1 MNKYFAIVSSTAAL
15 VGCLS
20 LPSVG
25 PDYEAP
31 KVDEPKMTL
40 PDAGQPPEMT
50 NEDVRVT
57 ITNDKMKLW
66 WKQLNDSVLDELIEA
81 ATTSNLSYQMTI
93 KRLEEANWTLLGTYS
108 EFLPKMNAN
117 ASWTAADNHRHNSSM
132 VSTGLSKKHST
143 VGDLGLAANW
153 EIDVFG
159 GNRRMTEA
167 ALALTDAAEYDV
179 ANAWLT
185 LTTELGIQYVNLRT
199 TQERI
204 EVAETNLVL
213 QTETYDILKSRL
225 DSGIGDELAV
235 NQCKYIVEQTR
246 ASIPPLKAQEEALKN
261 AISIL
266 CGVMPG
272 EMHEKLKPVE
282 TKRDWMVEPQK
293 LADLPVDMIRQRPD
307 AQAAER
313 RLAAQTAYIGVAKS
327 SWYPKFYITG
337 GVGYQNAQ
345 HSAKLFDHGA
355 MYASIGPS
363 ASWAIFSGGAIY
375 AQVKSEEAKTEEA
388 FLNYENT
395 LQKAYAD
402 ARNSYSSYTQEYHR
416 NDALKN
422 ALKAATDAVEIAQ
435 DLYKNGIRDFN
446 NVLDAQRSRLSIEEQ
461 YVVSRG
467 QITVDLIELY
477 KSLGGGLATEDS
489 ENEE

>member
-1 MNKYFAIVSSTAAL
+1 MNKYFAIIGSTAAL
-15 VGCLS
+15 VGCLN

-25 PDYEAP
+25 PDY
-31 KVDEPKMTL
+31 KEPELEQPAMEL

-50 NEDVRVT
+50 NDDVRVT

-66 WKQLNDSVLDELIEA
+66 WKQLNDPILDELIDA
-81 ATTSNLSYQMTI
+81 ATTGNLTYKMTI

-108 EFLPKMNAN
+108 EFMPKMNAN
-117 ASWTAADNHRHNSSM
+117 ASWTAADNHRYNST
-132 VSTGLSKKHST
+132 TGMKKHSK

-153 EIDVFG
+153 EIDIFG

-235 NQCKYIVEQTR
+235 NQCKYVVEQTR

-261 AISIL
+261 AIAML
-266 CGVMPG
+266 CGQMPG
-272 EMHEKLKPVE
+272 AMHEKLKALD

-293 LADLPVDMIRQRPD
+293 LADLPADMIRQRPD
-307 AQAAER
+307 AMAAER
-313 RLAAQTAYIGVAKS
+313 RLAAQTAYIGVSKAL
-327 SWYPKFYITG
+327 WYPKFYITG
-337 GVGYQNAQ
+337 GIGYENAN
-345 HSAKLFDHGA
+345 HSGKLFNHGSA
-355 MYASIGPS
+355 YASIGPS
-363 ASWAIFSGGAIY
+363 ASWAIFSGGQIY
-375 AQVKSEEAKTEEA
+375 AQVKTEEAKTEEA
-388 FLNYENT
+388 FLNYENV
-395 LQKAYAD
+395 LQGAYAD
-402 ARNSYSSYTQEYHR
+402 ARNAYSAYTQEYHR
-416 NDALKN
+416 NDALKG
-422 ALKAATDAVEIAQ
+422 ALKAATDAVDIAK

-467 QITVDLIELY
+467 QITIDLIDLY
-477 KSLGGGLATEDS
+477 KSLGGGLATEES
-489 ENEE
+489 EQEDK